1 MTAPTKLVAPT
12 VSVVIPTYNRSKM
25 LVEAVESAL
34 QQTRPPDEIIVTD
47 DGSTDDTEQV
57 VARYGGKLR
66 YIQQE
71 NSGPAA
77 ARNNGIRKASGDFI
91 AFLDSDDLWVKD
103 RLERQFA
110 ALEQYPELDF
120 IFGLEAKFTAE
131 QQFDGCEIKDRN
143 VWEKLNS
150 VDCVVPEPF
159 KLLLEENFI
168 PTSSVLFRKQCIAT
182 VGFIDESLQQAEDYD
197 LWLRFASYGCRFG
210 FVNSVLCCRRQH
222 GGNLVNQWVNR
233 TSSTAAVLSR
243 YCDHSPVQRER
254 IARRLSD
261 LYYDLG
267 SALLYQRDFDRALH
281 YLRLASPSGHTRL
294 VWSAKLA
301 LARLLCR

>member
-1 MTAPTKLVAPT
+1 MTDSTKFAAPK
-12 VSVVIPTYNRSKM
+12 VSVVIPTYNRAKM

-34 QQTRPPDEIIVTD
+34 QQTHPPDEIIVMD
-47 DGSTDDTEQV
+47 DGSTDDTERV
-57 VARYGGKLR
+57 IARYSGKLR
-66 YIQQE
+66 YVRQK

-77 ARNNGIRKASGDFI
+77 ARNHGMRLASGDFI
-91 AFLDSDDLWVKD
+91 AFLDSDDLWVPD

-110 ALEQYPELDF
+110 ALKSCPDLDF

-131 QQFDGCEIKDRN
+131 QQFDGCEIKDRD
-143 VWEKLNS
+143 VWKSLNS
-150 VDCVVPEPF
+150 VDYVVPEPF

-168 PTSSVLFRKQCIAT
+168 PTSSVLFRKRCIAT

-197 LWLRFASYGCRFG
+197 FWLRFALHGCRFG
-210 FVNSVLCCRRQH
+210 FVNSVLCHRRQH
-222 GGNLVNQWVNR
+222 GGNLVNQWVDR

-243 YCDHSPVQRER
+243 YRDHSPVQRER

-267 SALLYQRDFDRALH
+267 SRLLYQRNFDRALH

-301 LARLLCR
+301 VARLLGR